1 MERKPSGMRPIQLVW
16 FKRDLRVRD
25 HRPLQEAARRGKLVG
40 LYVFEPEVLHSAEFD
55 PQHLAWIQ
63 EALLDLQAQ
72 LRVHGV
78 PLLIRA
84 GSMPAVLGELRR
96 ELRFEELWS
105 HEETGLLATY
115 ERDLRVARWA
125 RENAVRWTEIPQT
138 GVVRRLKSRDGW
150 SRRWLERMSA
160 AEAQLVGGE
169 LGPRGVRSD
178 SVPRG
183 AVLGIEPR
191 KRWMQGR
198 GGEREAWQVLDSFL
212 RDRSERYLASMSAPG
227 PGWSGCSRISEHLA
241 FGTISMRC
249 VHQATDAHLRGL
261 REERKRTQDRVFGSW
276 ARSLAAFA
284 QRLRWH
290 CHFMQKL
297 EDQPDLEIFNLH
309 RGYDGLRE
317 AEFRQDRF
325 EAWKAG
331 RTGYPMVDACVRS
344 LVATGWLNFRMR
356 AMLTSFNSYHLWL
369 HWREPAQWMGR
380 QFLDFEPGIH
390 YSQFQ
395 MQSGVTGINTLRMY
409 SPAKQATDHDPKGE
423 FIRRWVPELA
433 RVPLEYLAEP
443 HKMPPLTQREVGCVI
458 GEHYP
463 APIVEHAEAL
473 VHARSRFSAL
483 RRTEGVRTEAQRIVK
498 KHGSRR
504 KPPPRRRKK
513 QAPPREQ
520 QGLFEEQST
529 D

>member
-1 MERKPSGMRPIQLVW
+1 MRPIQLVW

-160 AEAQLVGGE
+160 EEAQLVGGE

-483 RRTEGVRTEAQRIVK
+483 RRTEGVRTEAQRIVT

>member
-1 MERKPSGMRPIQLVW
+1 
-16 FKRDLRVRD
+16 
-25 HRPLQEAARRGKLVG
+25 
-40 LYVFEPEVLHSAEFD
+40 
-55 PQHLAWIQ
+55 
-63 EALLDLQAQ
+63 
-72 LRVHGV
+72 
-78 PLLIRA
+78 
-84 GSMPAVLGELRR
+84 
-96 ELRFEELWS
+96 
-105 HEETGLLATY
+105 
-115 ERDLRVARWA
+115 
-125 RENAVRWTEIPQT
+125 
-138 GVVRRLKSRDGW
+138 VRRLKSRDGW

-160 AEAQLVGGE
+160 EEAQLVGGE

-483 RRTEGVRTEAQRIVK
+483 RRTEGVRTEAQRIVT

>member
-1 MERKPSGMRPIQLVW
+1 MRPVQLVW

-25 HRPLQEAARRGKLVG
+25 HGPLQEAARRGKLVG

-63 EALLDLQAQ
+63 EALLDLQTQ

-160 AEAQLVGGE
+160 EEAQLVGGE

-178 SVPRG
+178 PVPRG

-241 FGTISMRC
+241 FGTISMRTI
-249 VHQATDAHLRGL
+249 HQATDAHLRGL
-261 REERKRTQDRVFGSW
+261 REERKRTQDRAFGSW

-297 EDQPDLEIFNLH
+297 EDQPDLELSNLH

-317 AEFRQDRF
+317 AEFREDRF

-423 FIRRWVPELA
+423 FLRSWVPELA

-443 HKMPPLTQREVGCVI
+443 HKMPPLIQRDVGCVI

-463 APIVEHAEAL
+463 APIVDHAEAL
-473 VHARSRFSAL
+473 AHARSRFSAL
-483 RRTEGVRTEAQRIVK
+483 RRTEAVRAEAKRIVK

-504 KPPPRRRKK
+504 KPPPRRRKNH
-513 QAPPREQ
+513 APQLEQ
-520 QGLFEEQST
+520 QALFEEQSA